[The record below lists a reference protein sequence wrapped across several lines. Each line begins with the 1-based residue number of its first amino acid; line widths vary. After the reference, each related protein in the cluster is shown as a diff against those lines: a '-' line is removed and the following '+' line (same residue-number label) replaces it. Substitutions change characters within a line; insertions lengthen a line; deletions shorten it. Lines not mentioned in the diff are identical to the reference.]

1 MMAQIP
7 TNQITLYNFELDD
20 QCYQVR
26 LLLSMLGVEY
36 HAEAIDMMPGQ
47 EEKGPAMLA
56 INPRGSLPVLVD
68 GDLTISGGGAVLAYL
83 ASAYGPDGTWLP
95 RAPAEFGSVMTWLD
109 FAMTMLSDAAEA
121 RKISLFG
128 LPGALEALKAES
140 VRAFRIMDDHILRRQ
155 ISGKEWFAGE
165 TATVADVALFPL
177 FALSRDFGIDHDEF
191 PGLRRWIRRFRAL
204 PGFITMPGI
213 PDYH

>member
-1 MMAQIP
+1 MS
-7 TNQITLYNFELDD
+7 QITLYNFELDD

-26 LLLSMLGVEY
+26 LMLSMLGVDY
-36 HAEAIDMMPGQ
+36 HAEAIDMMPGE
-47 EEKGPAMLA
+47 EEKKAPMLA
-56 INPRGSLPVLVD
+56 LNPRGSLPLLVD
-68 GDLTISGGGAVLAYL
+68 GGLTIAGGGAVLAHV
-83 ASAYGPDGTWLP
+83 AAAHDPDGKWLP
-95 RAPAEFGSVMTWLD
+95 RAPAEFGPVMHWLD
-109 FAMTMLSDAAEA
+109 FAMTVLAGAATA

-128 LPGALEALKAES
+128 LPGHFERLKTEAVA
-140 VRAFRIMDDHILRRQ
+140 AFRIMDDHILRRQ
-155 ISGKEWFAGE
+155 IAGREWFAGE

-204 PGFITMPGI
+204 DGFITMPGI